1 MSRKNGFTAALL
13 ALSAVALVGFSDPR
27 QGSGQTFGLDPAFWL
42 ALLVIVVALA
52 ALAWWALRRPYRPG
66 LPSASGQTPH
76 EPPTEPAH
84 AERAAGA
91 AQEREPETEA
101 ERAAEATPPPAPPG
115 EPDDLQRIEGI
126 GPKVAS
132 GLQGLGITTFA
143 QLADADPQQL
153 EDALREAG
161 VRILAGAPA
170 TWPEQARLAAAGDW
184 EGLERL
190 QSQLKG
196 GRRA

>member
-1 MSRKNGFTAALL
+1 MSRKNGFTAAVL

-66 LPSASGQTPH
+66 LPSVSGQTPH

-84 AERAAGA
+84 AE
-91 AQEREPETEA
+91 Q
-101 ERAAEATPPPAPPG
+101 AAEAATSPAQAVAAAPPG

-196 GRRA
+196 GRKV